1 MFRIEV
7 SIKAGFPEPRGEGLQ
22 KDIQDLG
29 ITTVE
34 KAKVTDIY
42 LLEGSLN
49 EEEVRRICR
58 ELLVDPVV
66 EEYSYGEASITGVE
80 DSNVRVIEV
89 AYNPGVMDPV
99 EESVKKGIL
108 DLGIATVD
116 SVKTAKS
123 YYLCNTGRY
132 LLIGFIVIVVI
143 AVIAGIIAFI
153 MKKKKK
159 EPKEGKAGKEKGKDD
174 KTAKKDDKTDKAK
187 DTKTK
192 DDKTKDPK
200 TK

>member
-1 MFRIEV
+1 MFRVEV

-80 DSNVRVIEV
+80 DSDVRVIEV

-123 YYLCNTGRY
+123 YYLWGELSEDTLQSICDK
-132 LLIGFIVIVVI
+132 LLVNSV
-143 AVIAGIIAFI
+143 
-153 MKKKKK
+153 
-159 EPKEGKAGKEKGKDD
+159 
-174 KTAKKDDKTDKAK
+174 
-187 DTKTK
+187 
-192 DDKTKDPK
+192 
-200 TK
+200 